1 MNFQLDK
8 LRVFD
13 SHCHPQF
20 SQYAQDREE
29 TIRRALDGGVFIIC
43 VGTDYETSKLAIEL
57 AQKTEGIWASIG
69 LHPNNIGLVRQVESS
84 SCLSS
89 QLDKLYELEELL
101 TQPKVVAI
109 GEIGLDYYRT
119 LEEDKQ
125 EKQKKIFKQFLD
137 LAIKYDKP
145 VILHARDSGKGS
157 AGRVHSDMIGILNSK
172 FQISNSKLRGVAHS
186 FTGTSDEAKKYL
198 DLGFYLGFNGIITFA
213 HQYDEVVK
221 YVPLENILLET
232 DAPYLTPEPYRGQRN
247 EPIYVKEVAKKV
259 AKLKDLPVDEV
270 ITKTTQ
276 NIINLFKINI

>member
-1 MNFQLDK
+1 
-8 LRVFD
+8 
-13 SHCHPQF
+13 
-20 SQYAQDREE
+20 
-29 TIRRALDGGVFIIC
+29 
-43 VGTDYETSKLAIEL
+43 
-57 AQKTEGIWASIG
+57 
-69 LHPNNIGLVRQVESS
+69 
-84 SCLSS
+84 
-89 QLDKLYELEELL
+89 
-101 TQPKVVAI
+101 
-109 GEIGLDYYRT
+109 
-119 LEEDKQ
+119 
-125 EKQKKIFKQFLD
+125 
-137 LAIKYDKP
+137 
-145 VILHARDSGKGS
+145 
-157 AGRVHSDMIGILNSK
+157 MIGILNSK

-276 NIINLFKINI
+276 NIINLFKINV